1 MEINSSVMAFLCSF
15 LRKEVVSKSVH
26 FGTKENTVKNSTKIY
41 GRGVLGSPI
50 TNPYILKLR
59 EQYFLNTK

>member
-1 MEINSSVMAFLCSF
+1 MEIKCSVMAIFYAYVLE
-15 LRKEVVSKSVH
+15 REVVSKSTL

-41 GRGVLGSPI
+41 GQGVLGSPI

-59 EQYFLNTK
+59 KED